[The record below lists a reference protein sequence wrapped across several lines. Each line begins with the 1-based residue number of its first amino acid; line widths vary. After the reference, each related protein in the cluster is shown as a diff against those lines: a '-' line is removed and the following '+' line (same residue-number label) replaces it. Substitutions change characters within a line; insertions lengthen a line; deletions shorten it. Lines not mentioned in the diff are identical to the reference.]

1 MKLYF
6 PLAFNFHPSS
16 LIRMTIQERSSFDM
30 LCVGVLALDRNYT
43 VHIWNAQLVEW
54 TQLGAQALLGE
65 DIRPWFETVQSAE
78 FQRAFEDYWVHPH
91 IETFAAFERL
101 IPCRLQGDTFRV
113 LHPLA
118 RRMRTS
124 DGTEI
129 LVLTLQDITAPMMEI
144 DHLKSSLGEI
154 AELWRNDEEIRIL
167 NEELEKR
174 VGERTEE
181 LERLNRELSR
191 EVLVRKEAELS
202 FRQSEQFL
210 SLVVESV
217 DVGIALLHHS
227 GRYIRLNPKFCD
239 MFGYKA
245 DDLLGKHFS
254 VLYKESDRR
263 EASERLVRFVAND
276 HERQMHG
283 ERHFITWSGKEFYLY
298 FTTVKFIMPNND
310 MFLITT
316 AIDITELRR
325 AQEETR
331 IALQREQELNKLKA
345 NFVTV
350 VSHEFR
356 TPMTVIYSSSEILQ
370 ASALKMV
377 EEKRQK
383 LHFQIQRSVRRM
395 TELLD
400 EVVFIE
406 RSMKENIIAFLRP
419 TDVYKLCNEAIKETL
434 VFDSNDH
441 IIETEFLPDPA
452 QMLVPADSVLLRSI
466 ISNLL
471 SNALKFSSSRSTV
484 KLRVEVADGALLL
497 EVRDNGIGIPPE
509 NYAHVYDLFYRGN
522 NVGVLQGTG
531 MGLTIVKRSVDAH
544 RGTIRFE
551 SELGQGTTFFIRLPT
566 TQYLPSEE
574 GFRV

>member
-1 MKLYF
+1 
-6 PLAFNFHPSS
+6 
-16 LIRMTIQERSSFDM
+16 MTAQERSSFDL

-65 DIRPWFETVQSAE
+65 DIRPWFETLQTPE
-78 FQRAFEDYWVHPH
+78 FQRAFEDYWAQPH

-101 IPCRLQGDTFRV
+101 IPCRLQGDAFRI

-118 RRMRTS
+118 RTMRS
-124 DGTEI
+124 SEGAEI

-144 DHLKSSLGEI
+144 DNLKSSLGEI

-191 EVLVRKEAELS
+191 EVLIRKEAELS

-210 SLVVESV
+210 SLVVDSV
-217 DVGIALLHHS
+217 DVGIALLHRS
-227 GRYIRLNPKFCD
+227 GRYIRLNPKFCA

-254 VLYKESDRR
+254 LLYKEHERQEATDRL
-263 EASERLVRFVAND
+263 ARFVESD
-276 HERQMHG
+276 DERQMHG
-283 ERHFITWSGKEFYLY
+283 ERHFVTWSGKEFYLY

-316 AIDITELRR
+316 ALDITDLRR

-370 ASALKMV
+370 ASAPKMI
-377 EEKRQK
+377 EEKRNK

-406 RSMKENIIAFLRP
+406 RSMKENIVAFLRS

-441 IIETEFLPDPA
+441 ILETEFLPDPA
-452 QMLVPADSVLLRSI
+452 QMLVPADATLLRSLI
-466 ISNLL
+466 TNLL
-471 SNALKFSSSRSTV
+471 ANALKFSPPRSTV
-484 KLRVEVADGALLL
+484 RLRVEVSEGALLL
-497 EVRDNGIGIPPE
+497 EIQDNGIGISTE
-509 NYAHVYDLFYRGN
+509 DYAHVYELFYRGN

-531 MGLTIVKRSVDAH
+531 MGLTIVKRCVDAH

-551 SELGQGTTFFIRLPT
+551 SELGKGTTFYISLPT

-574 GFRV
+574 GFRE